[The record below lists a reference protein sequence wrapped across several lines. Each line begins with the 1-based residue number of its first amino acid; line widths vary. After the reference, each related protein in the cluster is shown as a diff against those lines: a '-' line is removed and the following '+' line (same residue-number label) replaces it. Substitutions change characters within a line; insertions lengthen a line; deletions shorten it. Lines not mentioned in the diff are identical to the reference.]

1 MSLPP
6 FDRTTQTQFTEAPNP
21 TWAYCQPLDSTPAGR
36 AWLEGEEQGWQVI
49 NTEEYDQKVL
59 NKLML
64 SGIVPRPVAFVST
77 ISEGGVE
84 NLAPFRYI
92 LIIASILFGILI
104 VVFSQS
110 CSWFNMVANWPLLVS
125 FSCLNGPARIK
136 DTTNNVKNSK
146 GFTVNIIS
154 EPFVENADVTAIDS
168 PPGFDEWSISGLTKA
183 PSVRQLKPISC
194 ARHSIQECE
203 LFQAIDIVHPTTG
216 ECTSTLILAHVNYI
230 HVRNDMLTE
239 RGTVDP
245 IKFKPVARLGDIS
258 YVRFGDIFRIP
269 HPVWATEESNIQ
281 AAIQHRQL

>member
-6 FDRTTQTQFTEAPNP
+6 FDRTNQTQFTEVPNP

-49 NTEEYDQKVL
+49 NTAEYDRMML
-59 NKLML
+59 YKLMI
-64 SGIVPRPVAFVST
+64 SGIVPRPIGFVST

-84 NLAPFRYI
+84 NLAPF
-92 LIIASILFGILI
+92 
-104 VVFSQS
+104 
-110 CSWFNMVANWPLLVS
+110 SWFNMVSSWPPLVS
-125 FSCLNGPARIK
+125 FCCSNGPARIK

-154 EPFVENADVTAIDS
+154 EPFIENANVTAIDS

-183 PSVRQLKPISC
+183 PSVHVKASRVKES
-194 ARHSIQECE
+194 AFSMECE

-216 ECTSTLILAHVNYI
+216 ECTTTLILAHVKYI

-258 YVRFGDIFRIP
+258 YARLGDIFRIP
-269 HPVWATEESNIQ
+269 RPVWATEESNIQ
-281 AAIQHRQL
+281 TAIQRL